1 MSENKDSNKELK
13 NKKTKKKKHIVYGKY
28 NSEREEPVYIKHNNY
43 KEGLTKE
50 EVEKRVENL
59 QVNIDGVIESNFS
72 KVLKIIF
79 KVFAKNTFT
88 FFNVLYVIVL
98 FLLLLAND
106 WNDPE
111 ETGLKFA
118 ITDFMFLAIVMVNL
132 MIGIFQ
138 ETKSKLAINKLKL
151 VTNPKVTVIRNGE
164 KKVIEETEVVLDDI
178 MYVTPGVEIVSDSIL
193 LEGEIEV
200 NESQLTGESV
210 PIKKHLGDMLYS
222 GSFVV
227 SGSSYAKVEHVG
239 QLNEINKLTSQA
251 KKYIAPNSQILK
263 SLKKLLFILAIF
275 IVVTSLVMFFS
286 KWPFKE
292 FIESLKN
299 GQLNADKIIF
309 FQLEYVKAI
318 RPTTAAIIGMI
329 PAGLYLLTSV
339 ALSVGVVRLSKNNTL
354 VQDVYCIEMLAR
366 VNVLCLDKT
375 GTITNGQMSVIKYEE
390 INKNHTYSI
399 HDIISS
405 MNAALQET
413 NATAKALV
421 DFFGSKAILKPTEV
435 IAFSSERKYSAVS
448 FGGTENYIIGAP
460 EFVLKSNFEKYS
472 SKIGD
477 YANQG
482 LRVICLAQSSVPFKD
497 GKVQRVP
504 RLIALILIEDQIRD
518 EAYDTIQY
526 FKDNGVEVKVIS
538 GDNPI
543 TVAEVAR
550 RVGIEYSDKCISL
563 DGMTDEEVI
572 DAATKFTVFGRVKPE
587 QKKLLV
593 TALKKNGKTV
603 AMTGDGVNDIPALKT
618 ADCSIA
624 MASGN
629 DAVKNVAQLVLVDS
643 NFASMPKVVAEG
655 RRVINNVQQTAML
668 YLVKTL
674 FMTVLAVLT
683 AIGFFKVFGPEINGV
698 RDGTFPFAG
707 AKQLLIVE
715 MFAIGLPSIF
725 LAVQS
730 NNSPVRGNFLRNA
743 LKSATPGA
751 VGVVCAIVFSYML
764 SKQYGF
770 TVLEIKTVVAITATF
785 TILIVMCRA
794 CVPFNNKKVFLC
806 VVMWILT
813 FTLIFLSM
821 KKVSFWNGRINM
833 YDLFGFD
840 SLTWNIMREDGIG
853 IDITQQYTNAT
864 ALWLSVSMVI
874 ISLAVMLGVELLIKN
889 FELNREINKNK
900 IKEQEKKKTTTI
912 KRIRY

>member
-1 MSENKDSNKELK
+1 MSNKKDNSNDLN
-13 NKKTKKKKHIVYGKY
+13 NKVKKKKRIVYGEYKIDRKKPIY
-28 NSEREEPVYIKHNNY
+28 LKNNEY
-43 KEGLTKE
+43 KKGLTTD
-50 EVEKRVENL
+50 EVEERKENL

-72 KVLKIIF
+72 KTIKIIT
-79 KVFAKNTFT
+79 KVFVKNTFT
-88 FFNVLYVIVL
+88 FFNILYIIVL
-98 FLLLLAND
+98 ILLLIAKK
-106 WNDPE
+106 WNNPD
-111 ETGLKFA
+111 ETNLNFA
-118 ITDFMFLAIVMVNL
+118 ITDFMFLAIVSVNL
-132 MIGIFQ
+132 IIG

-151 VTNPKVTVIRNGE
+151 VTNPKVTLIRNGE
-164 KKVIEETEVVLDDI
+164 KVIVEETEVVLDDI
-178 MYVTPGVEIVSDSIL
+178 MYLTPGIQIVSDSIL
-193 LEGEIEV
+193 LEGEVEV

-210 PIKKHLGDMLYS
+210 PIKKRPGDMIYS
-222 GSFVV
+222 GSFMV
-227 SGSSYAKVEHVG
+227 SGTSYARVEHVG
-239 QLNEINKLTSQA
+239 KLNEINKLTSQA
-251 KKYIAPNSQILK
+251 KKYVAPNSQILS
-263 SLKKLLFILAIF
+263 SLKKLLVTLAIF

-286 KWPFKE
+286 KWPIKD
-292 FIESLKN
+292 FIEALNSGSLDEAK
-299 GQLNADKIIF
+299 KIF

-318 RPTTAAIIGMI
+318 KPTTAAIIGMI

-375 GTITNGQMSVIKYEE
+375 GTITNGKMSIIRYEE
-390 INKNHTYSI
+390 MSKNHSLPI
-399 HDIISS
+399 EDIISS

-413 NATAKALV
+413 NATAQALV
-421 DFFGSKAILKPTEV
+421 NYFGTKAILKPTEV
-435 IAFSSERKYSAVS
+435 IPFSSERKYSAVS
-448 FGGTENYIIGAP
+448 FGSNDNYIIGAP
-460 EFVLKSNFEKYS
+460 EFVLKGSFEKYAS
-472 SKIGD
+472 IIGD

-482 LRVICLAQSSVPFKD
+482 LRVICLAQSSLPFKD
-497 GKVQRVP
+497 GKIQRLP
-504 RLIALILIEDQIRD
+504 RLIALILIEDQIRE

-538 GDNPI
+538 GDNPV
-543 TVAEVAR
+543 TVSEVAR
-550 RVGIEYSDKCISL
+550 RVGIENADKCISL
-563 DGMTDEEVI
+563 DGMSDDEIIE
-572 DAATKFTVFGRVKPE
+572 AATKFTVFGRVKPE

-593 TALKKNGKTV
+593 TALKNNGKTV

-643 NFASMPKVVAEG
+643 NFSSMPKVVAEG

-683 AIGFFKVFGPEINGV
+683 AIGFFKVFGPEIDGV

-730 NNSPVRGNFLRNA
+730 NNSPVKGNFLKNA

-764 SKQYGF
+764 SKPYGF
-770 TVLEIKTVVAITATF
+770 TVPEIKTVVAITATF

-794 CVPFNNKKVFLC
+794 CVPFTRKKIFLC
-806 VVMWILT
+806 VVMWALSL
-813 FTLIFLSM
+813 TLIVLSM
-821 KKVSFWNGRINM
+821 QQVKLFSGKIDM
-833 YDLFGFD
+833 YDMFGFD
-840 SLTWNIMREDGIG
+840 SLTWEIKRIEAVG
-853 IDITQQYTNAT
+853 IDKEQEYLNAT

-874 ISLAVMLGVELLIKN
+874 ISLAVMLGVELLMKN

-900 IKEQEKKKTTTI
+900 VKEQEKRKNPTI
-912 KRIRY
+912 KKIKY